1 MSVPR
6 RVVNAIEWRLRSA
19 AARVW
24 LFPTATAAWLACH
37 RRISHYTRLDEP
49 ALRATRKSD
58 TIVIFGSG
66 YSLNDI
72 TPLGWEAI
80 AAHDTLGFNYFVHQD
95 FVRCDYHLVRE
106 VARSD
111 VGDRWKS
118 DMASYF
124 GMAANSPHY
133 RDTVFLVQTGFRAI
147 NSNRAI
153 GYGYLPVTK
162 RVFQWRT
169 ILDRRLPSES
179 LDRGLTHAQGALAE
193 CVNFAA
199 LVGWKKIVLAGVDLY
214 DRRYFW
220 LRRDEPREM
229 IGRPSSVD
237 GIHSTAVNGIVEL
250 MRDWRE
256 YYQPQ
261 GIELYVYN
269 PRSLLAAVLP
279 VWPPARAGMQ

>member
-1 MSVPR
+1 VIDPR
-6 RVVNAIEWRLRSA
+6 RAVSAIEWRLRNA
-19 AARVW
+19 AFRAW
-24 LFPTATAAWLACH
+24 LFPRAAAAWLACR
-37 RRISHYTRLDEP
+37 RRINRYQQLDES

-72 TPLGWEAI
+72 TPPGWQAI

-111 VGDRWKS
+111 VGDRWKG

-124 GMAANSPHY
+124 GMAADNRHY
-133 RDTVFLVQTGFRAI
+133 RDTIFLVQRGFRAV

-153 GYGYLPVTK
+153 GHGYLPET
-162 RVFQWRT
+162 RRIFLWRT
-169 ILDRRLPSES
+169 LLDQRLPSES
-179 LDRGLTHAQGALAE
+179 LERGLTHAQGTLAE

-199 LVGWKKIVLAGVDLY
+199 LLGWKTIVLAGVDLY

-220 LRRDEPREM
+220 LPRDQPREM
-229 IGRPSSVD
+229 IGRPNSVE

-250 MRDWRE
+250 MREWRA
-256 YYQPQ
+256 YYQPR
-261 GIELYVYN
+261 GVELLVYN

-279 VWPPARAGMQ
+279 VWPPAREGMK